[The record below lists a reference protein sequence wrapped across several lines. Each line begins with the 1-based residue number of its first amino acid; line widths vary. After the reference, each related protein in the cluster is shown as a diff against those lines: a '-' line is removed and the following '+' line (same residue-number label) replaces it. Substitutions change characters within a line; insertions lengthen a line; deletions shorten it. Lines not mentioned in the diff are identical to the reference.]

1 MTDTVRR
8 AIGIDQVDLRGK
20 MVMLVEQHG
29 SDANFLVNTVL
40 SNALERG
47 HGICLVLFH
56 NTFGHYHNVGM
67 KLGYNLNVLRERG
80 EVTVVEPMKTILQN
94 IEELGHD
101 AVDASKPELSADFR
115 RRIED
120 NVIPDAMKL
129 DEHLVRHLFVAL
141 KAKYFEVSKVRESV
155 TVIIDDLSHLFDM
168 NLSLTDV
175 WTYVKYL
182 RSLMQFEPKMSVC
195 IMTHMY
201 RTNTDSCQPDN
212 IVIGLR
218 RMAHLT
224 IMVEPLSTGHANDI
238 SGKLTVIWRID
249 SIRKKHLWPERMT
262 YLYKLMDRQIK
273 VFTPG
278 ANEALS

>member
-1 MTDTVRR
+1 MTDSVCR
-8 AIGIDQVDLRGK
+8 AIGIDQVDLRGR
-20 MVMLVEQHG
+20 MVMIEEQHG
-29 SDANFLVNTVL
+29 SDANFLINTVL
-40 SNALERG
+40 SHALEKG
-47 HGICLVLFH
+47 QGICLVLFH

-80 EVTVVEPMKTILQN
+80 EVTVVEPMKTIMQN

-101 AVDASKPELSADFR
+101 AVDASKPELSENFR
-115 RRIED
+115 RIMED

-141 KAKYFEVSKVRESV
+141 KAKYFEAAKVRESV

-195 IMTHMY
+195 IMTHTY
-201 RTNTDSCQPDN
+201 RTNTDSCQPDI

-218 RMAHLT
+218 RMAHLN

-238 SGKLTVIWRID
+238 SGKLTVVWRMD
-249 SIRKKHLWPERMT
+249 SIRKKHHWPERMT

-278 ANEALS
+278 AKEALS